1 VSFVVSQKDQQH
13 TFMNCDTRPYSGFE
27 IISETNTDG
36 WFFGAI
42 TVYGG
47 TDCSC
52 PPSGCVS
59 GDGFVEAPDGSR
71 AGIVW
76 SVGELEEPF
85 RISEPEQ
92 GRWGVFEVPFER
104 PVKTIDDL
112 IYCFRKVLPYL
123 QKEYESTI
131 G

>member
-1 VSFVVSQKDQQH
+1 M
-13 TFMNCDTRPYSGFE
+13 FMNRDTGPYSGFE
-27 IISETNTDG
+27 IIPETDTDG
-36 WFFGAI
+36 WCFGAI

-52 PPSGCVS
+52 PPGGCVA

-76 SVGELEEPF
+76 SVGEIEEPF

-92 GRWGVFEVPFER
+92 GRWGVFEVPFAR
-104 PVKTIDDL
+104 PVKTTDDL
-112 IYCFRKVLPYL
+112 VYCFRKVLPYL
-123 QKEYESTI
+123 QDEYERTR